1 MRKIL
6 ALLLVAVMVLS
17 AVACG
22 NDTDG
27 ASSAPDSTI
36 GDVVQT
42 TTTQGE
48 AGLSTTSGRRP
59 GETGKAT
66 GNDSSGS
73 TKTTAN
79 KDGGKDDAS
88 TSDTSNGN
96 GTGVTKWEKPVT
108 YNTAILY
115 NPQSSSYD
123 AEAEKTRLSI
133 VNSKSEVGPSTTG
146 NTYYISPKGDDLN
159 DGLSPDTAWQTLEKL
174 YLYGRYKSG
183 DVVLFERGAVYRGHV
198 PMVSGVSYGAY
209 GVGTK
214 PAIYGSLKNYA
225 DPALWQKTNREHV
238 WKLAVGSMD
247 DIGNIVF
254 DHGKVCASDFRQI
267 KNKLDED
274 FEFHHDSV
282 NGYLYMYL
290 SLGNPGELYDDVE
303 VCHKE
308 HVLSSSSKDGALS
321 NVRVDNLCIKYGGA
335 HGIGIGKAENITI
348 TNCEVGYIG
357 GSELNS
363 TNDDGSINYCRYG
376 NGIEFWSHAT
386 NIVVKNNWIYQCYDA
401 GYTNQGQGARHTD
414 LLIKDNLI
422 EYCNYNIEIFGSYVA
437 EDGTIKGLLKNCV
450 YDGNV
455 LRFAGYG
462 FGTNN
467 RTGSNDSAV
476 SAICYW
482 RSFIPSE
489 NVIIRNNVLDT
500 SHRYLL
506 VSAYVN
512 GQREMAPIVKGNTW
526 IQRDGSKSAVALQ
539 VDTNVHGWSNHKKYE
554 LPSGDLAE
562 MTASVKKVD
571 LTPVKIL
578 YEG

>member
-1 MRKIL
+1 MRKWL
-6 ALLLVAVMVLS
+6 AVLLS
-17 AVACG
+17 ATMLLGLVACG
-22 NDTDG
+22 GDG
-27 ASSAPDSTI
+27 EVSSSPASVA
-36 GDVVQT
+36 GEVET
-42 TTTQGE
+42 TTTEGD
-48 AGLSTTSGRRP
+48 ALTTTSRRGP
-59 GETGKAT
+59 TSKTTDTTASTDTKRPNGDAGT
-66 GNDSSGS
+66 SSGS
-73 TKTTAN
+73 SSSRPA
-79 KDGGKDDAS
+79 
-88 TSDTSNGN
+88 
-96 GTGVTKWEKPVT
+96 VTDWEKPVT
-108 YNTAILY
+108 YNTAIVY
-115 NPQSSSYD
+115 NEKHSSYD
-123 AEAEKTRLSI
+123 AEAEKMRLSI
-133 VNSKSEVGPSTTG
+133 VNSKSVVGPSEVG
-146 NTYYISPKGDDLN
+146 NTYYVSPKGDDAN
-159 DGLSPDTAWQTLEKL
+159 DGLTPSTAWQTLEKL
-174 YLYGRYKSG
+174 LLTGKFKTG
-183 DVVLFERGAVYRGHV
+183 DVVLFERNAVYRGYIPV
-198 PMVSGVSYGAY
+198 VNGVSYGAY
-209 GVGTK
+209 GVGAK
-214 PAIYGSLKNYA
+214 PAIYGSARNYA
-225 DPALWQKTNREHV
+225 DPNLWEKTDRENV
-238 WKLAVGSMD
+238 WRVKVGKSTPD
-247 DIGNIVF
+247 VGNIVF
-254 DHGKVCASDFRQI
+254 DHGKVCASDGRQI
-267 KNKLDED
+267 ENTLTKD
-274 FEFHHDSV
+274 FDFIHDPAHGYV
-282 NGYLYMYL
+282 YLYL
-290 SLGNPGELYDDVE
+290 AKGNPGSLYSDIE
-303 VCHKE
+303 VCAKQHIVTPADKTG
-308 HVLSSSSKDGALS
+308 SATDITI
-321 NVRVDNLCIKYGGA
+321 DNLCIKYGGA
-335 HGIGIGKAENITI
+335 HGIGFGTAENITI
-348 TNCEVGYIG
+348 TNCEIGYIG
-357 GSELNS
+357 GSELN
-363 TNDDGSINYCRYG
+363 TTDEFGGVVYCRYG